1 VDDAKSG
8 QTLGTISTIG
18 FIVGGLGAA
27 VGIYGLVWGKPQAS
41 TSVAVSVGPMGG
53 GLRGTF

>member
-8 QTLGTISTIG
+8 QTLGTVSTIG
-18 FIVGGLGAA
+18 FIVGGVGAA
-27 VGIYGLVWGKPQAS
+27 VGIYGLVWGKPKVS